1 MMSTDD
7 NKSILIV
14 DDDPTIR
21 KLISHHLSKNN
32 FQTYVA
38 ESAKEGFE
46 HLKNQNINLVLCDVS
61 MDEMDGYTFCQKVRE
76 NENHR
81 MIPFVFVTAKDTLED
96 KSKAMDVGGDDIIT
110 KPFDIEELLLKVRS
124 LIRRSDIYKMYG
136 VKKELAEKFEKTS
149 SKIVLIDDND
159 SLAKLF
165 QFNLKRAGF
174 ECETAENG
182 EEGLKLIKSFHP
194 DVIVSDISM
203 PVMDGYRL
211 RKTLLED
218 PELKLIPFIF
228 LSARGEEQDL
238 LDGYELDITDYVVK
252 TAGPKVIVAKVSAII
267 KSLSKERQKV
277 VSELQQAA
285 DVMGAKVVPNDYPE
299 FEKFSV
305 KHWHVPYRGVPGG
318 DFIDYLQLDENH
330 FAVVLGDV
338 MGKKWGA
345 WYFAIAYAGYVRSA
359 LRSVLESGETESPGK
374 ILAKVNKSVY
384 KDAKVSEVF
393 TTLSILILDN
403 KNMVLKY
410 SGAGDLPLFYRNAS
424 DGSISK
430 IKSEGMLLGFAE
442 DSEFEDEIIE
452 LNQYDAFVVTTDGLI
467 ESRNKEEEQYGTANL
482 TNLLAGIK
490 NDEDLLASIQKD
502 FSDFTNENYED
513 DVSVIVISAE

>member
-1 MMSTDD
+1 MSSDD
-7 NKSILIV
+7 NKSVLIV

-32 FQTYVA
+32 FKIFVA
-38 ESAKEGFE
+38 KSAKEGFE
-46 HLKNQNINLVLCDVS
+46 HLNNQNINLVLCDVS
-61 MDEMDGYTFCQKVRE
+61 MDEMDGYTFCQKVRG

-81 MIPFVFVTAKDTLED
+81 MIPFVFVTAKTTLED

-110 KPFDIEELLLKVRS
+110 KPFDVEELLIKVRS
-124 LIRRSDIYKMYG
+124 LIHRSDIYKMYG
-136 VKKELAEKFEKTS
+136 VKKELGETFEKTS

-165 QFNLKRAGF
+165 QYSLNREGF
-174 ECETAENG
+174 DCEIAVNG
-182 EEGLKLIKSFHP
+182 ETGLQLIKSFHP

-203 PVMDGYRL
+203 PVMDGFRL
-211 RKTLLED
+211 RKILLED

-267 KSLSKERQKV
+267 KSLNKERQKV
-277 VSELQQAA
+277 ISELHQAA
-285 DVMGAKVVPNDYPE
+285 DVMRVKVVPENYPE
-299 FEKFSV
+299 FEKFSI
-305 KHWHVPYRGVPGG
+305 KHWHVPYRGIPGG

-345 WYFAIAYAGYVRSA
+345 WYFAFAYAGYIRSA
-359 LRSVLESGETESPGK
+359 LRSVLETGEIDSPGK
-374 ILAKVNKSVY
+374 ILAKVNQAVY

-393 TTLSILILDN
+393 ATLSVLILDN

-410 SGAGDLPLFYRNAS
+410 SGAGDLPLFYKNAY
-424 DGSISK
+424 DGSVSK
-430 IKSEGMLLGFAE
+430 IKSDGMLLGFAE
-442 DSEFEDEIIE
+442 DNKFEDLIIE
-452 LNQYDAFVVTTDGLI
+452 LNLNDSFVVTTDGLI
-467 ESRNKEEEQYGTANL
+467 ESWNAEEKQYGTKRL
-482 TNLLAGIK
+482 IELLSSTK
-490 NDEDLLASIQKD
+490 VNEDLLTAIQKD
-502 FSDFTNENYED
+502 FNAYTNEQYED
-513 DVSVIVISAE
+513 DLSVIILKAE

>member
-1 MMSTDD
+1 MASDD
-7 NKSILIV
+7 SKSILIV

-21 KLISHHLSKNN
+21 KLISHHLLKNN
-32 FQTYVA
+32 FQTHIA
-38 ESAKEGFE
+38 ESAKEGFQ
-46 HLKNQNINLVLCDVS
+46 HLENKKIDLVLCDVT
-61 MDEMDGYTFCQKVRE
+61 MEEMDGFTFCQKVRE

-81 MIPFVFVTAKDTLED
+81 MVPFVFVTAKDTLED

-110 KPFDIEELLLKVRS
+110 KPFDVKELLIKVRA

-136 VKKELAEKFEKTS
+136 VKKELGEKFEKTS
-149 SKIVLIDDND
+149 SKIALIDDND
-159 SLAKLF
+159 SLANLF
-165 QFNLKRAGF
+165 QYNLNRAGF
-174 ECETAENG
+174 ECEIADNG
-182 EEGLKLIKSFHP
+182 ESGLKLIKSFHP

-203 PVMDGYRL
+203 PVMDGFRL
-211 RKTLLED
+211 RKILLED

-252 TAGPKVIVAKVSAII
+252 TSGPKVIVAKVSAII
-267 KSLSKERQKV
+267 KSLNKERQKV
-277 VSELQQAA
+277 VSELHQAA
-285 DVMGAKVVPNDYPE
+285 DVMRVKVVPDNNPE
-299 FEKFSV
+299 FEKFSIN
-305 KHWHVPYRGVPGG
+305 HWHVPYHGIPGG
-318 DFIDYLQLDENH
+318 DFIDYLQLDDTH

-359 LRSVLESGETESPGK
+359 LRSVLETSETGSPGK

-393 TTLSILILDN
+393 TTLSVLILDN

-410 SGAGDLPLFYRNAS
+410 SGAGDLPLFYKNAS
-424 DGSISK
+424 NGSVSK

-442 DSEFEDEIIE
+442 NSEFEDSVIE
-452 LNQYDAFVVTTDGLI
+452 LNSNDSFVVTTDGLI
-467 ESRNKEEEQYGTANL
+467 ESRNVEQQQYGYKNL
-482 TNLLAGIK
+482 TELLSNIKDDEDQLTAIEKELNKFTGIK
-490 NDEDLLASIQKD
+490 YD
-502 FSDFTNENYED
+502 D
-513 DVSVIVISAE
+513 DVSVISISVV

>member
-1 MMSTDD
+1 MSSDD
-7 NKSILIV
+7 SKSVLIV

-32 FQTYVA
+32 FQTHLA
-38 ESAKEGFE
+38 ESAKEGFQ
-46 HLKNQNINLVLCDVS
+46 HLENQKIDLVLCDVT
-61 MDEMDGYTFCQKVRE
+61 MDEMDGFTFCQKVRE

-110 KPFDIEELLLKVRS
+110 KPFDVKELLIKVRA

-136 VKKELAEKFEKTS
+136 VKKELGEKFEKTS
-149 SKIVLIDDND
+149 SKIALIDDND

-165 QFNLKRAGF
+165 QYNLNRAGF
-174 ECETAENG
+174 ECEIADNG
-182 EEGLKLIKSFHP
+182 ESGLKLIQSFHP
-194 DVIVSDISM
+194 DIIVSDISM
-203 PVMDGYRL
+203 PVMDGFRL
-211 RKTLLED
+211 RKILMED

-252 TAGPKVIVAKVSAII
+252 TSGPKVIVAKVSALI

-277 VSELQQAA
+277 VSELNQAA
-285 DVMGAKVVPNDYPE
+285 DVMRVKVVPDNNPE
-299 FEKFSV
+299 FEKFSI
-305 KHWHVPYRGVPGG
+305 KHWHMPYHGIPGG

-345 WYFAIAYAGYVRSA
+345 WYFAFAYAGYVRSV
-359 LRSVLESGETESPGK
+359 LRSVLETGETGSPGK
-374 ILAKVNKSVY
+374 ILSKVNKSVF

-393 TTLSILILDN
+393 TTLSVLILDN

-410 SGAGDLPLFYRNAS
+410 SGAGDLPLFYKNAT
-424 DGSISK
+424 DGSVSK
-430 IKSEGMLLGFAE
+430 VKSEGILLGFAE
-442 DSEFEDEIIE
+442 DSIFEDSVIE
-452 LNQYDAFVVTTDGLI
+452 LNLHDSFVITTDGLI
-467 ESRNKEEEQYGTANL
+467 ESRNAEQQQYGTKSL
-482 TNLLAGIK
+482 TELLSGTK
-490 NDEDLLASIQKD
+490 NDEDLLTAVQKD
-502 FSDFTNENYED
+502 LNKFTNKKYDD
-513 DVSVIVISAE
+513 DVSAIVVSVE

>member
-1 MMSTDD
+1 MSSDD
-7 NKSILIV
+7 NKSVLIV

-32 FQTYVA
+32 FQTHVA

-110 KPFDIEELLLKVRS
+110 KPFEVEELLLKVRS

-174 ECETAENG
+174 ECEIAENG

-285 DVMGAKVVPNDYPE
+285 DVMRVKVVPENNPE
-299 FEKFSV
+299 FEKFSI
-305 KHWHVPYRGVPGG
+305 KHWHVPYRGIPGG

-338 MGKKWGA
+338 MGKKWGS
-345 WYFAIAYAGYVRSA
+345 WYFAFAYAGYVRSA
-359 LRSVLESGETESPGK
+359 LRSVLETGETDSPGK

-393 TTLSILILDN
+393 TTLSVLILDN
-403 KNMVLKY
+403 KNMLLKY
-410 SGAGDLPLFYRNAS
+410 SGAGDLPLFYKNAS
-424 DGSISK
+424 DGSLSK
-430 IKSEGMLLGFAE
+430 IKSDGMLLGFAE
-442 DSEFEDEIIE
+442 ESEFEDSVIE
-452 LNQYDAFVVTTDGLI
+452 LNLHDSFVVTTDGLI
-467 ESRNKEEEQYGTANL
+467 ESRNAEEEQYGTKHL
-482 TNLLAGIK
+482 TELLSGIK
-490 NDEDLLASIQKD
+490 NDEDLLAAVQKD
-502 FSDFTNENYED
+502 FKEYTNDTFED
-513 DVSVIVISAE
+513 DVSVIVISVE

>member
-1 MMSTDD
+1 MSSDD
-7 NKSILIV
+7 NKSVLIV

-32 FQTYVA
+32 FQTYIA
-38 ESAKEGFE
+38 AGAKEGFE
-46 HLKNQNINLVLCDVS
+46 HLGNKKIDLVLCDVS

-81 MIPFVFVTAKDTLED
+81 MIPFVFVTAKDSLED
-96 KSKAMDVGGDDIIT
+96 KSKAMDAGGDDIIT
-110 KPFDIEELLLKVRS
+110 KPFDVDELLLKVSS
-124 LIRRSDIYKMYG
+124 LIRRTDIYKMYG
-136 VKKELAEKFEKTS
+136 VKKELAEKFEKIS

-159 SLAKLF
+159 SLVKLF
-165 QFNLKRAGF
+165 QYNLKRAGF
-174 ECETAENG
+174 ECETACNG

-203 PVMDGYRL
+203 PVMDGFRL
-211 RKTLLED
+211 RKILLED

-228 LSARGEEQDL
+228 LSVRGEEQDL

-277 VSELQQAA
+277 VSELHQAA
-285 DVMGAKVVPNDYPE
+285 DAMRVKVIPDNNPE
-299 FEKFSV
+299 FEKFSI

-318 DFIDYLQLDENH
+318 DFLDYLQLDENL

-345 WYFAIAYAGYVRSA
+345 WYFAFAYTGYVRSA
-359 LRSVLESGETESPGK
+359 LRSVLESGEADSPGK

-393 TTLSILILDN
+393 TTLSVIILDN

-410 SGAGDLPLFYRNAS
+410 SGAGDLPLFYKNAS
-424 DGSISK
+424 DNSVSK
-430 IKSEGMLLGFAE
+430 ILSGGTLLGFSE
-442 DSEFEDEIIE
+442 DSKFEDSVIE
-452 LNQYDAFVVTTDGLI
+452 LNLHDSFVITTDGLI
-467 ESRNKEEEQYGTANL
+467 ESGNSKEEQYGTKHL
-482 TNLLAGIK
+482 IELLSHTK
-490 NDEDLLASIQKD
+490 NDEDLLTTVQKD
-502 FSDFTNENYED
+502 FNVFTNEQYVD
-513 DVSVIVISAE
+513 DVSVIVVRVE

>member
-1 MMSTDD
+1 MSSDD
-7 NKSILIV
+7 SKSILIV

-21 KLISHHLSKNN
+21 KLISHHLLKNN
-32 FQTYVA
+32 FKTHIA
-38 ESAKEGFE
+38 KSAKEGFE

-81 MIPFVFVTAKDTLED
+81 MIPFVFVTAKTTLED
-96 KSKAMDVGGDDIIT
+96 KSKALDVGGDDIIT
-110 KPFDIEELLLKVRS
+110 KPFDVEELLLKVRS

-136 VKKELAEKFEKTS
+136 VKKELGEKFGKTS

-165 QFNLKRAGF
+165 QYNLKRAGF
-174 ECETAENG
+174 DCEIADNG
-182 EEGLKLIKSFHP
+182 EAGLKLIKSFHP

-203 PVMDGYRL
+203 PVMDGFRL
-211 RKTLLED
+211 REILLED

-252 TAGPKVIVAKVSAII
+252 AAGPKVIVAKVTAII

-277 VSELQQAA
+277 VSELHQAA
-285 DVMGAKVVPNDYPE
+285 DVMRVKVVPENYPE
-299 FEKFSV
+299 FEKFSI
-305 KHWHVPYRGVPGG
+305 KHWHMPYRGIPGG

-345 WYFAIAYAGYVRSA
+345 WYFAFAYAGYVRSA
-359 LRSVLESGETESPGK
+359 LRSVMEAGEINSPGK
-374 ILAKVNKSVY
+374 ILTKVNKSVY

-393 TTLSILILDN
+393 TTLSVLILDN

-410 SGAGDLPLFYRNAS
+410 SGAGDLPLFYKNAS
-424 DGSISK
+424 DNSVSK
-430 IKSEGMLLGFAE
+430 IKSDGMLIGFAE
-442 DSEFEDEIIE
+442 DSKFEDSVIK
-452 LNQYDAFVVTTDGLI
+452 LNLHDSIVVTTDGLI
-467 ESRNKEEEQYGTANL
+467 ESKNENDEQYG
-482 TNLLAGIK
+482 IK
-490 NDEDLLASIQKD
+490 NLSELLSRTKIEGDILIAVQKD
-502 FSDFTNENYED
+502 FDEFTNEKYED
-513 DVSVIVISAE
+513 DVSLIVLRAE